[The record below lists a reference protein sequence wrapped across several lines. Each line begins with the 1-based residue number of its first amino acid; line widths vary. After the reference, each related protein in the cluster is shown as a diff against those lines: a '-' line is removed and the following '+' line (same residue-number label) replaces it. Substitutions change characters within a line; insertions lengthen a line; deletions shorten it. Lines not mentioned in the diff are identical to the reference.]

1 MMEAV
6 RQRQLPHAMTVQEMR
21 YAMCQIYAQADPIL
35 YESRARSVRIMG
47 VITTIKLENLFWQTL
62 AELAADNDLT
72 TNQLIAK
79 LHDEVTTHL
88 GEASNFASF
97 LRVTCLRYQ
106 SLKTDAELATTA
118 ATAATKI
125 SAAA

>member
-1 MMEAV
+1 
-6 RQRQLPHAMTVQEMR
+6 
-21 YAMCQIYAQADPIL
+21 MCQIYAQADPIL

-79 LHDEVTTHL
+79 LHEEVTTHF

-106 SLKTDAELATTA
+106 ALKTGAGFESKVVSSPN
-118 ATAATKI
+118 KI
-125 SAAA
+125 SATA

>member
-1 MMEAV
+1 
-6 RQRQLPHAMTVQEMR
+6 
-21 YAMCQIYAQADPIL
+21 MCQIYAQADPIL
-35 YESRARSVRIMG
+35 YESRARSVRIKG

-79 LHDEVTTHL
+79 LHEEVTTHF

-106 SLKTDAELATTA
+106 ALKTHAGFE
-118 ATAATKI
+118 TKAVVNSPNKI
-125 SAAA
+125 NAAA